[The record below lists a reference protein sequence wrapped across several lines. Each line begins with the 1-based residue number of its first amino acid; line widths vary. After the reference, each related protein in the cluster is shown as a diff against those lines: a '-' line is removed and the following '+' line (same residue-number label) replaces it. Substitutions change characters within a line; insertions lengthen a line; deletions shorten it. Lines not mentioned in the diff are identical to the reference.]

1 MGSRFRLGSAGPSAR
16 STVRTATPPTSPART
31 DSIGNPATGDGSIV
45 VERMKDSY
53 ESQLAFVNISQQ
65 SNTEARRMDDS
76 TQSIT
81 RMEGGIRIVV
91 HVVAN
96 AKETKLQ
103 LETDGSLLMRVNAPP
118 VKGKANRE
126 IVKWLSKELRR
137 PSSQIRIVAGLA
149 SNLKTLDIT
158 GVDEG
163 SFLEAIG
170 QG

>member
-1 MGSRFRLGSAGPSAR
+1 
-16 STVRTATPPTSPART
+16 
-31 DSIGNPATGDGSIV
+31 
-45 VERMKDSY
+45 MK
-53 ESQLAFVNISQQ
+53 
-65 SNTEARRMDDS
+65 
-76 TQSIT
+76 QSIM
-81 RMEGGIRIVV
+81 RIENGIRIVV

-103 LETDGSLLMRVNAPP
+103 LETDGSLLMRVSAPP

>member
-1 MGSRFRLGSAGPSAR
+1 MSAR
-16 STVRTATPPTSPART
+16 EQH
-31 DSIGNPATGDGSIV
+31 
-45 VERMKDSY
+45 VE
-53 ESQLAFVNISQQ
+53 
-65 SNTEARRMDDS
+65 TRRLS
-76 TQSIT
+76 SLKQSIM
-81 RMEGGIRIVV
+81 RIENGIRIVV
-91 HVVAN
+91 HIVAN

-103 LETDGSLLMRVNAPP
+103 LETDGSLLMRVNASP

-126 IVKWLSKELRR
+126 IVKWLSKKLRR

>member
-1 MGSRFRLGSAGPSAR
+1 MVG
-16 STVRTATPPTSPART
+16 
-31 DSIGNPATGDGSIV
+31 
-45 VERMKDSY
+45 RMKGSY

-65 SNTEARRMDDS
+65 SNTEARRMDEPR
-76 TQSIT
+76 QSIT
-81 RMEGGIRIVV
+81 RTENGIRIVV
-91 HVVAN
+91 HVVPN

-103 LETDGSLLMRVNAPP
+103 LETDRSLLMRVNAPP

-126 IVKWLSKELRR
+126 ITKWLSKKLRR
-137 PSSQIRIVAGLA
+137 SSSHIRIVAGLA

>member
-1 MGSRFRLGSAGPSAR
+1 MSARQQHIEIRRLGSL
-16 STVRTATPPTSPART
+16 
-31 DSIGNPATGDGSIV
+31 
-45 VERMKDSY
+45 K
-53 ESQLAFVNISQQ
+53 
-65 SNTEARRMDDS
+65 
-76 TQSIT
+76 QSIM
-81 RMEGGIRIVV
+81 RIENGIRIVV

-126 IVKWLSKELRR
+126 ITKWLSKKLRR
-137 PSSQIRIVAGLA
+137 PSSHIRIVAGLA

>member
-1 MGSRFRLGSAGPSAR
+1 
-16 STVRTATPPTSPART
+16 
-31 DSIGNPATGDGSIV
+31 
-45 VERMKDSY
+45 MKGSY

-76 TQSIT
+76 RQSIT
-81 RMEGGIRIVV
+81 RIENGIRIVV
-91 HVVAN
+91 HVVPN

-103 LETDGSLLMRVNAPP
+103 LETDGSLLMRVSAPP

-126 IVKWLSKELRR
+126 IARWLSKRLRK

-170 QG
+170 R

>member
-1 MGSRFRLGSAGPSAR
+1 
-16 STVRTATPPTSPART
+16 
-31 DSIGNPATGDGSIV
+31 
-45 VERMKDSY
+45 MKGSY

-76 TQSIT
+76 RQSIT
-81 RMEGGIRIVV
+81 RIENGIRIVV
-91 HVVAN
+91 HVVPN

-126 IVKWLSKELRR
+126 IARWISKRLRK

-149 SNLKTLDIT
+149 SNTKTLDIT

-163 SFLEAIG
+163 SFLEAMG